1 MDFRFAAVT
10 FRPAAVHI
18 LLKHMKRLMTTLLA
32 ASLLT
37 ACAGVTA
44 PGATR
49 SETPQQSLAA
59 TKSAMGQLRS
69 AKFDLSGT
77 VHVTLPQA
85 LVDQLKAKEGSQAG
99 LIAPDMTVVLKASG
113 AAQKPDQLQATVSAK
128 LGGLTLNTEV
138 IATGGKLYYKDPM
151 TSRWQLLKQAA
162 RTTESKAPGGFSY
175 QAVLDNASVTEVKD
189 SNSTINGMAVDHYR
203 IVPDLVKLFAAISAG
218 HTGTNAG
225 AISALQ
231 TVLQNAT
238 VTADVWTSSSDH
250 LVRRASY
257 DADVTADLSQLAGAL
272 SSKAATAKVP
282 ALSLPAGSNAHVT
295 AHLVLDL
302 HDFNS
307 QLKIQAPAVP

>member
-1 MDFRFAAVT
+1 
-10 FRPAAVHI
+10 
-18 LLKHMKRLMTTLLA
+18 MKRLLSVALA
-32 ASLLT
+32 AGLLT

-49 SETPQQSLAA
+49 SETPQQSLSA
-59 TKSAMGQLRS
+59 TKTAMSQLRS
-69 AKFDLSGT
+69 AKFDLNGT

-85 LVDQLKAKEGSQAG
+85 LVDQLKAKGGSQAG
-99 LIAPDMTVVLKASG
+99 ILASDMTVVIKVSG

-138 IATGGKLYYKDPM
+138 IAVGGKLYYKDPM
-151 TSRWQLLKQAA
+151 TSKWQLVKQAPKTA
-162 RTTESKAPGGFSY
+162 ESKNPGGFSY
-175 QAVLDNASVTEVKD
+175 QTILDSSSMTEVKD
-189 SNSTINGMAVDHYR
+189 SNSTINGAAVDHYR

-218 HTGTNAG
+218 HTQSNSAAMS
-225 AISALQ
+225 AIQ
-231 TVLQNAT
+231 TILQNAT
-238 VTADVWTSSSDH
+238 VTADVWTGTSDH

-272 SSKAATAKVP
+272 SSKTSTAKVP

-295 AHLVLDL
+295 AHIVLDL
-302 HDFNS
+302 HDFNT